1 MRHKFRL
8 GRGARLLPVLGTT
21 IALAAAVPSIAAAD
35 TGAGNTAGFDPQ
47 GTNTPYLAW
56 TGETVR
62 LEKCIPNTFGLTTF
76 DLRALGAEA
85 SFNIESW
92 TGDHTD
98 QTTAPQFQTPTIKLF
113 ISQDFDQGA
122 GGICAMGD
130 VVANTPGLARI
141 ELDVTGLAQPDGQG
155 GYGPAIPF
163 LAHEFLAGWMQ
174 LNQPS
179 LTHMGSSNFA
189 GDPGPT
195 QINDGSGSGNPTAG
209 NTPDYLDVKVT
220 GTIPLSGNPQ
230 IEQMVGQSSVTLPQD
245 WAVLAN
251 ALAVDD
257 SANNGTAGTGN
268 AADMW
273 DTSGDNN
280 NTSGHAPGACDSYP
294 QSADTLLAPVIT
306 GDSGAYTT
314 PLDNGDNC
322 SGGGEY
328 GPFSYLSDGGTA
340 LSTNSTVGPFDPTD
354 APDTDLPNGDLNAQD
369 APMPAALVD
378 LAIAPNSGSSSD
390 TSGVG
395 SLQPADKTVTYSR
408 DFLGDNANG
417 NLFAPFYDAY
427 IPATARPTDNSSGI
441 DGAYGNDFTGFINIP
456 GNGSYSQ
463 YGPGSSGLYHFWD
476 TAVLDSNIATTTTC
490 LNNGSNPPAGIGT
503 YRQTPSGPN
512 EVDVYTD
519 QNGEAQV
526 QYVPGEG
533 YYFDNL
539 GADKNL
545 DGGCDLQGIDVLG
558 TASVT
563 ATAEYP
569 YKPTNFPQ
577 EKSAPLTETV
587 HSLFDKAL
595 SYVPKGTGTED
606 QNSRIVISHAQDIDG
621 SPYGGETV
629 CFTTN
634 SVNVGVTRFTGYV
647 NGVYYGGAIPVQ
659 DPNGP
664 GQDRTCL
671 QTDANGNAAIEV
683 LDSNPD
689 TVDVIADYTN
699 EGLLRHIDVDF
710 GTPGSSSGTPPSGP
724 TATQPAETPQVVPAV
739 GTAGTTAPGNVR
751 SIQHIV
757 RTRITVMRLVIP
769 KRGTHFVMLRVQST
783 HRTARVALTLRVRSG
798 GHTRV
803 VYRTITVRTNRM
815 IKLVVPR
822 TVTRIKGV
830 HLIG

>member
-1 MRHKFRL
+1 
-8 GRGARLLPVLGTT
+8 LLPVLGTT
-21 IALAAAVPSIAAAD
+21 IALAAVAPSIASAD
-35 TGAGNTAGFDPQ
+35 TGAANTAGFDPQ

-62 LEKCIPNTFGLTTF
+62 LEKCIPNTHGLTTG
-76 DLRALGAEA
+76 DLRGMGAEA

-98 QTTAPQFQTPTIKLF
+98 TTTAPQFQSPTIKLF
-113 ISQDFDQGA
+113 ISQNFDQGA

-141 ELDVTGLAQPDGQG
+141 ELDVTGLAVPNGQG

-179 LTHMGSSNFA
+179 LTHMGSSDFA
-189 GDPGPT
+189 GNPGPT
-195 QINDGSGSGNPTAG
+195 QINDGTGSGNPTAG

-230 IEQMVGQSSVTLPQD
+230 IEQTVGQASVTLPQD
-245 WAVLAN
+245 WPVLAN

-257 SANNGTAGTGN
+257 SANNGTAGSGN

-273 DTSGDNN
+273 DTSGDSN
-280 NTSGHAPGACDSYP
+280 NTSGHAPGACDPYP
-294 QSADTLLAPVIT
+294 QSAQTLAAPLISNT
-306 GDSGAYTT
+306 NAYVST
-314 PLDNGDNC
+314 PDNGDNC
-322 SGGGEY
+322 SGGGET
-328 GPFSYLSDGGTA
+328 GPFSFLSDGATA
-340 LSTNSTVGPFDPTD
+340 LSTNNAVGPFDPTD
-354 APDTDLPNGDLNAQD
+354 AADTDLPNGVLDSQD

-378 LAIAPNSGSSSD
+378 LAIAPNSGSSTD

-395 SLQPADKTVTYSR
+395 SLQPADKTITYSR
-408 DFLGDNANG
+408 DFLGDSSNG

-441 DGAYGNDFTGFINIP
+441 DGAFGNDFTGFIHIP
-456 GNGSYSQ
+456 GDGSYTQ
-463 YGPGSSGLYHFWD
+463 YGPGVSGLYHFWN
-476 TAVLDSNIATTTTC
+476 TAVLDSNVATPTSC
-490 LNNGSNPPAGIGT
+490 LNSGSNPPAGDGT
-503 YRQTPSGPN
+503 FRQTPSGPN

-539 GADKNL
+539 GADMNL
-545 DGGCDLQGIDVLG
+545 DGGCDLQGITTLG
-558 TASVT
+558 TASIT

-577 EKSAPLTETV
+577 EKSAPVTETV

-595 SYVPKGTGTED
+595 SYVPKGSSAAD

-621 SPYGGETV
+621 TPYADETV

-634 SVNVGVTRFTGYV
+634 GGNVGVTRFTGYV
-647 NGVYYGGAIPVQ
+647 NGVYYGGSSVVS
-659 DPNGP
+659 DPNG
-664 GQDRTCL
+664 GNSDRFCL
-671 QTDANGNAAIEV
+671 QTDENGNAAIEV
-683 LDSNPD
+683 LDSNPEV
-689 TVDVIADYTN
+689 VDVIADYVN
-699 EGLLRHIDVDF
+699 EGLLRDIKVDF
-710 GTPGSSSGTPPSGP
+710 GTPGSTGGTPPTGP
-724 TATQPAETPQVVPAV
+724 VTPQGTLPAQTVPAA
-739 GTAGTTAPGNVR
+739 GTPGTTAPATVKAIR
-751 SIQHIV
+751 HHARI
-757 RTRITVMRLVIP
+757 RITVMRLVMP
-769 KRGTHFVMLRVQST
+769 AHGHHYVMLRVQSN
-783 HRTARVALTLRVRSG
+783 HRTARLAMTLRVRSG
-798 GHTRV
+798 HHTRTV
-803 VYRTITVRTNRM
+803 HRTITVRTNRM
-815 IKLVVPR
+815 IKLLVPR